1 MKGAENL
8 LLFEYKVKLQ
18 TFIFYLLVT
27 VESDVHAYIFTHTHT
42 HLYVPKIN
50 AEPYLILKSPNC
62 LLKSGRWDEKG
73 RGGEREDRREWKG
86 REEKEERRGEKEH
99 HKSQWN
105 RPCIRSKLC
114 GENEEVSTKIPSR
127 NNSSAPLPA
136 ATWERGP
143 GFQSFQFLHRSQE
156 SSCTISY
163 MLTQNS

>member
-1 MKGAENL
+1 M
-8 LLFEYKVKLQ
+8 YVH
-18 TFIFYLLVT
+18 IYL
-27 VESDVHAYIFTHTHT
+27 HTHTHT
-42 HLYVPKIN
+42 HTHSSMSQRLTLS
-50 AEPYLILKSPNC
+50 LILSWSLQTAYWNQADEM
-62 LLKSGRWDEKG
+62 RRDEKG

-105 RPCIRSKLC
+105 RPCVRSKLC

-127 NNSSAPLPA
+127 NDSSAPLPA

-163 MLTQNS
+163 MLT